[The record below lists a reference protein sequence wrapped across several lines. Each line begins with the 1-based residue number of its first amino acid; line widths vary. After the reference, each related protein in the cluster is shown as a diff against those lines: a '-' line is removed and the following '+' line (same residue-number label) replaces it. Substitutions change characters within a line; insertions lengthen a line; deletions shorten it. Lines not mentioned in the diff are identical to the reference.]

1 MKPSRFQTKSLQ
13 AFPQGEAV
21 ARILSAAV
29 ESVEPGAAVR
39 RHLKRVGDRLTL
51 ADQTYDLTSFR
62 RVRVVGAGK
71 AGAPMAAAIES
82 ILADRLEDGL
92 VIVKEGYR
100 EPGCRKI
107 QLLEAGH
114 PLPDE
119 RGVLAARQLNQMLQD
134 SQSDDMVI
142 CLLSGGGSALLVS
155 PATGVALGAVQDLT
169 GALLRS
175 GANIQ
180 EINTLRKHLETLK
193 GGNLARRI
201 APARLITLV
210 LSDVIG
216 DPLDMIASGP
226 TVPDPTSFQQAWEIL
241 ERFDLIDQAP
251 QAILTHLQK
260 GLEGQIEETPKS
272 DNLLFERTQILVI
285 GSNRLAAQAALEQA
299 RLEGFNTL
307 LLTTSMQGEARQV
320 GRVLASIG
328 REMAESGRPVPRP
341 GCVIAGGET
350 TVTVTGDGLGG
361 RNQELALG
369 AVADLAG
376 IQKVM
381 LISLATDG
389 GDGPTDAAG
398 AVVTGATLERAQAL
412 GLNATVYLK
421 NNDAYHL
428 FDPLD
433 DLLKPG
439 PTMTNVN
446 DLTFIFSL

>member
-134 SQSDDMVI
+134 SQSDDLVI

-155 PATGVALGAVQDLT
+155 PATGVALEAMQDLT

-241 ERFDLIDQAP
+241 ERCDLIDQAP

-320 GRVLASIG
+320 GRVLASVG

-433 DLLKPG
+433 DLLKTG

>member
-82 ILADRLEDGL
+82 ILSDRLEDGL

-134 SQSDDMVI
+134 SQSDDLVI

-155 PATGVALGAVQDLT
+155 PATGVALGAVQELT

-193 GGNLARRI
+193 GGNLARRT
-201 APARLITLV
+201 APARLITLI

-412 GLNATVYLK
+412 GLNVAVYLK

>member
-82 ILADRLEDGL
+82 ILSDRLEDGL

-134 SQSDDMVI
+134 SQSDDLVI

-155 PATGVALGAVQDLT
+155 PATGVALEAMQDLT

-361 RNQELALG
+361 RNQEVALG

-433 DLLKPG
+433 DLLKTG

>member
-71 AGAPMAAAIES
+71 AGAPMAAAIEN

-134 SQSDDMVI
+134 SQSDDLVI

-155 PATGVALGAVQDLT
+155 PATGVALEAMQDLT

-433 DLLKPG
+433 DLLKTG